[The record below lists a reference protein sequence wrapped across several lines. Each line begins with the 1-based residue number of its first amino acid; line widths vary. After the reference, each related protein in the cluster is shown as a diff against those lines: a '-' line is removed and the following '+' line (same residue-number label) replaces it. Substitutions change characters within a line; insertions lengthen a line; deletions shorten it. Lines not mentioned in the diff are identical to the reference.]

1 MIISKTPYR
10 ISFFGGGSDYP
21 EWFRKE
27 GHYGEVISST
37 IDKYVYL
44 SIRELYPYFGYRYRM
59 SYSSIEE
66 ANNYSDI
73 KHKALRGLIKHF
85 KPKIGLEIHYDGDLP
100 SRSGMGSSSS
110 FTVGA
115 INAYNTLIGRKINK
129 KILALDSINFE
140 QKILKEV
147 VGIQDQISASYGGFN
162 LIYFNSKIFN
172 VKKFDINKN
181 FFRNL
186 NSNLFL
192 VYTGQQRFSNQVTK
206 SFIEKIT
213 KSKKKHILKILEHVK
228 EAKKIIKNKSPDDFG
243 SLLNETW
250 HEKKELSSIISN
262 EKIDEIYKLGIQNGS
277 LGGKL
282 LGAGNGGFLLFY
294 VPKEKHGKFAFALKK
309 FIIVPF
315 NFSNIGSEIIYKN

>member
-27 GHYGEVISST
+27 GHYGEVISTT

-44 SIRELYPYFGYRYRM
+44 SIRELKSYFGYKYRL

-66 ANNYSDI
+66 ANSYSNI
-73 KHKALRGLIKHF
+73 KHKALKGLIKHY

-115 INAYNTLIGRKINK
+115 INAYNNLIGKKINK
-129 KILALDSINFE
+129 KKLALDSINFE
-140 QKILKEV
+140 HKILNEA

-162 LIYFNSKIFN
+162 LIYFNGKKLKM
-172 VKKFDINKN
+172 KKFDLKEN
-181 FFRNL
+181 FFKIL

-192 VYTGQQRFSNQVTK
+192 VYTGQQRFASQVAK
-206 SFIEKIT
+206 SFIKTIS
-213 KSKKKHILKILEHVK
+213 KSKKKNIVKILDHVK
-228 EAKKIIKNKSPDDFG
+228 KAKKMIKNKLPDDFG

-250 HEKKELSSIISN
+250 HEKKKLSSIISN
-262 EKIDEIYKLGIQNGS
+262 EKIDEVYELGMQNGS

-294 VPKEKHGKFAFALKK
+294 VPKEKHGKFTYAFKK
-309 FIIVPF
+309 FIITPF
-315 NFSNIGSEIIYKN
+315 NFSNSGSEIIFKN